1 MYYDEKISD
10 KLQRQIDEYNAK
22 PFEAGEFIQ
31 IEGRY
36 LKHNNSQSETA
47 LNTCKIKEVNGDKV
61 IVYNGYHDG
70 DTCEVDIV
78 NCHKDSIRVGYNPF
92 PEKSWK
98 ENIDFVNYPLSS
110 ILLLTI
116 KDKDRYMMDTPNGKV
131 QLKIVNWNPYVID
144 KEGKKQYYQ
153 RDFCWTL
160 NDKQNLIESIYNGI
174 GCGTIIVR
182 ERPWTY
188 LDKEYGKGNTEVG
201 LYDVVDGKQRLHTL
215 FEFINDMF
223 PDSNGN
229 YYSDFS
235 VLAKRKFDNTHPFT
249 FGKMGKNTK
258 DVDVLKAFLG
268 VNFSGVEMSKEH
280 IDYVKHLNEIM

>member
-31 IEGRY
+31 VEGRY
-36 LKHNNSQSETA
+36 LKHNYSQSETA

-61 IVYNGYHDG
+61 IVYNGYNDG

-92 PEKSWK
+92 TEKSWK

-116 KDKDRYMMDTPNGKV
+116 KDKDKYMMDTPNGKV

-188 LDKEYGKGNTEVG
+188 LDKEYRKGNTEVG

-215 FEFINDMF
+215 FEFINNMF

-249 FGKMGKNTK
+249 FGKMGEKTK

>member
-1 MYYDEKISD
+1 MYYSEKISD
-10 KLQRQIDEYNAK
+10 KLQRQIDEYKAT
-22 PFEAGEFIQ
+22 PFKAGEFVK

-36 LKHNNSQSETA
+36 LKHNMSRSETA
-47 LNTCKIKEVNGDKV
+47 LNTCKIKEIKGDKV
-61 IVYNGYHDG
+61 IVYNGYQDG
-70 DTCEVDIV
+70 DTCEVDIK
-78 NCHKDSIRVGYNPF
+78 NCHKNTIRVGYDPF

-98 ENIDFVNYPLSS
+98 ETIDFVNYPLSS
-110 ILLLTI
+110 ILLMTI
-116 KDKDRYMMDTPNGKV
+116 KDNDRYMMDTPDGKV

-144 KEGKKQYYQ
+144 KDGKKQYYQ

-160 NDKQNLIESIYNGI
+160 KDKQNLIDSIYNGI

-188 LDKEYGKGNTEVG
+188 LDKEYRKGNTEVG

-235 VLAKRKFDNTHPFT
+235 VLARRKFDNVQAFT
-249 FGKMGKNTK
+249 FGQIREKAT
-258 DVDVLKAFLG
+258 DSDVLKVFLG

-280 IDYVKHLNEIM
+280 IDYVKHLNETM